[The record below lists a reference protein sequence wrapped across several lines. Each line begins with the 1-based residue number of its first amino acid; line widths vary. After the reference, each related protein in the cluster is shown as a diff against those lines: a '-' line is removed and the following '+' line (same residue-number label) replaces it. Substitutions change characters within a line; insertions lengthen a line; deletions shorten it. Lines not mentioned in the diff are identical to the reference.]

1 MAAIVGGAARTRI
14 VEATTIFRRPVDAAR
29 RRAYGRCMRD
39 ALLDRDAE
47 LSALAD
53 RLGQTRAGAGRV
65 IVVEGVAGI
74 GKSSVLAAATGSAEA
89 QGVTVL
95 RARAGPL
102 EQDAAWGVARQL
114 FAPLQRAS
122 LWSELTVGAA
132 GLARRVLDPQA
143 PEPALAGDAMYA
155 AAHGLEWLAVNLAE
169 RAPAVLVVDDVHW
182 ADAPSLRWLAQ
193 LAVRLEELRLGVLC
207 AVRSGEPAA
216 HPDLLAELLA
226 AAPED
231 PVRPRALGPAAAEA
245 LVYERLP
252 DADPSFAHACHA
264 VTAGNPF
271 LLGALL
277 RHLALE
283 RVTPTDQ
290 VAAGLSA
297 FGPEQVAR
305 SVQRQLAR
313 LPEGAEALARALAVL
328 GRSAPLRHAAQLSL
342 LTPEDAARMAD
353 ALRAAGLLEG
363 ERELALTHPLVA
375 GALRANFGA
384 GELAQWHVRAA
395 AILAAEGAD
404 PERIALHLLHTD
416 AAAAPETVAFLR
428 AAAER
433 ALARGAPES
442 AATFLRRALAE
453 PPLAPPISADVHLEL
468 GLALAAHVLPEA
480 PGLLDEAVEL
490 AASPGQR
497 VDIALRGARALGM
510 AGHFPEAMELCR
522 RGLAHATD
530 VAPEAVARLEAEL
543 VCNASLHAGGASEA
557 RARLSKPAVPAATL
571 ELWRPNAAMR
581 AMCCGQPVGDTLEL
595 LRPAL
600 NGEALTSEADSILNS
615 VATLVLIQ
623 SDELATACASCTAL
637 IDLARP
643 RGWRIA
649 LAHGSFLRAMALV
662 RAGGIREAEAD
673 ARLSFDFK
681 RRHSPLPALLWSL
694 SPLVDAL
701 TELDEPAGA
710 DAALAAVGLGDPPAG
725 ALASALLLQSR
736 ARLRLAQHRPADAHA
751 DLCVA
756 AARWEELGILH
767 PGFASWRVDATEALV
782 ALGEVVEARQHADE
796 HLALAERLGLP
807 GPLAAGLRARA
818 GTEGGDKRIALL
830 ERAVTL
836 LAGSPVQLEHVRAL
850 TDLGAA
856 LRRSNR
862 RADARAPLRQA
873 LDLAERGGM
882 RLLAHRAR
890 DELQA
895 TGARPRRAA
904 LTGPHALTAAE
915 HRVAHFAADG
925 NSNREIAAQLYI
937 TQRTVETH
945 LTHAFQKL
953 DIHARAELPAALDAG
968 DSTAH
973 TPALT

>member
-1 MAAIVGGAARTRI
+1 MVRGAVRARIVGT
-14 VEATTIFRRPVDAAR
+14 TTIFSGLVDAER
-29 RRAYGRCMRD
+29 RQAYGRRMRD
-39 ALLDRDAE
+39 VLLDRDAE
-47 LSALAD
+47 LAALAD
-53 RLGQTRAGAGRV
+53 RLAQTRAGAGRV
-65 IVVEGVAGI
+65 IVVDGVAGI
-74 GKSSVLAAATGSAEA
+74 GKSSLLAAAIGSAEA

-114 FAPLQRAS
+114 FAPLQRGPQ
-122 LWSELTVGAA
+122 WSELTVGAA
-132 GLARRVLDPQA
+132 GLARRVLDSEA
-143 PEPALAGDAMYA
+143 PEPAFAGDAMHA
-155 AAHGLEWLAVNLAE
+155 AAHGLEWLAINLAE
-169 RAPAVLVVDDVHW
+169 RAPAVLVIDDVHW

-193 LAVRLEELRLGVLC
+193 LAVRLEELRLGLLC
-207 AVRSGEPAA
+207 AVRSGEPAG
-216 HPDLLAELLA
+216 HPNLLAELLA
-226 AAPED
+226 AAPEN

-245 LVYERLP
+245 LVAERLP
-252 DADPSFAHACHA
+252 SADPSFAHACHA

-305 SVQRQLAR
+305 SVHRRLDR
-313 LPEGAEALARALAVL
+313 LPEGAAALARALAVL
-328 GRSAPLRHAAQLSL
+328 GRRAPLRHAAQLAR
-342 LTPEDAARMAD
+342 LTPEDAARLAD
-353 ALRAAGLLEG
+353 ALRVAGLLEG

-375 GALRANFGA
+375 GALRASFGA

-395 AILAAEGAD
+395 AILAAEAAD

-416 AAAAPETVAFLR
+416 AAAAPETVAVLR

-442 AATFLRRALAE
+442 AATFLRRALTE
-453 PPLAPPISADVHLEL
+453 PPLEPALAADVRLEL
-468 GLALAAHVLPEA
+468 GLALAARLLPEA
-480 PGLLDEAVEL
+480 PGLLHEAVEL

-497 VDIALRGARALGM
+497 VDIALRGARAVGL
-510 AGHFPEAMELCR
+510 AGHFPDALDLCR

-530 VAPEAVARLEAEL
+530 VDPEAVARLEAEL
-543 VCNASLHAGGASEA
+543 VCNASMYADGVPEV
-557 RARLSKPAVPAATL
+557 RARLLRPTVPAATL
-571 ELWRPNAAMR
+571 ELWRPNAAMQ
-581 AMCCGQPVGDTLEL
+581 ALFCGQPAADVLEL

-600 NGEALTSEADSILNS
+600 TGDALTREPDSLLNS
-615 VATLVLIQ
+615 VAMLVLIQ
-623 SDELATACASCTAL
+623 CDELEAACASCTAL
-637 IDLARP
+637 IDFARP

-649 LAHGSFLRAMALV
+649 LAHGSFLRAIALG
-662 RAGGIREAEAD
+662 RAGRIREAEAD
-673 ARLSFDFK
+673 ARLSFEFK
-681 RRHSPLPALLWSL
+681 RGYSPLPALLWSL
-694 SPLVDAL
+694 YPLVDAL
-701 TELDEPAGA
+701 TELDEPAAA
-710 DAALAAVGLGDPPAG
+710 DTTLASVGLGDPPAG
-725 ALASALLLQSR
+725 VLASPLLLQSR
-736 ARLRLAQHRPADAHA
+736 ARLRLVQRRPADAHA
-751 DLCVA
+751 DLCGA
-756 AARWEELGILH
+756 AARWEEFGILH

-782 ALGEVVEARQHADE
+782 ALGEIGDARRHADE
-796 HLALAERLGLP
+796 HIALSERLGLP
-807 GPLAAGLRARA
+807 GPLGAGLRARA
-818 GTEGGDKRIALL
+818 GTADGGDRIALL

-836 LAGSPVQLEHVRAL
+836 LADSQTQLEHARAL

-856 LRRSNR
+856 LRRANR

-882 RLLAHRAR
+882 RILARRAR
-890 DELQA
+890 DELRA

-925 NSNREIAAQLYI
+925 NSNREIAAQLYV

-953 DIHARAELPAALDAG
+953 DIHARAELPAALAAG
-968 DSTAH
+968 DSSARA
-973 TPALT
+973 PALA